1 MYLYY
6 IIRKMGTHI
15 TIAELVIISVAG
27 IFIYAVLGAAYDM
40 KWNKK

>member
-1 MYLYY
+1 
-6 IIRKMGTHI
+6 MGTNI

-27 IFIYAVLGAAYDM
+27 IVVYVMLGAAYDM